1 MKDSTDWKKTT
12 DAFVALQ
19 KEWKTVGPVVKKHSD
34 AIWKR
39 FITACDAFFDN
50 KKKQITNIH
59 TIEHDNL
66 KTKKG
71 IIAQVNAVLEADNK
85 EDGPTQVRELMK
97 QWQEVGHVPYKEKDK
112 IYAEY
117 KAAIDKAFEQFD
129 MKGMNARIANFEN
142 SLNKMGGDDKVYHER
157 ERLVRDYERKC
168 QEMKTYENNMGFF
181 NASSKNGS
189 TIVKQMEKKIANLKD
204 EIAILEKKIKMIDDK
219 V

>member
-1 MKDSTDWKKTT
+1 M
-12 DAFVALQ
+12 
-19 KEWKTVGPVVKKHSD
+19 
-34 AIWKR
+34 
-39 FITACDAFFDN
+39 
-50 KKKQITNIH
+50 
-59 TIEHDNL
+59 
-66 KTKKG
+66 
-71 IIAQVNAVLEADNK
+71 LEADNK